1 MSFSLDFPSTSNSI
15 AAAAINTNSNN
26 VAKGNA
32 PLLFFFCH
40 QVIQHCPLVWFFL
53 ESFFG
58 PLLVGV
64 LQSVYAFSGNF
75 IISFFLNFSM
85 MLEPHMRVCDR
96 AGFSRKNILPYKLG
110 KWTNNGW
117 KTWFFEFIEKCRH
130 HFLLNLFYNENLH
143 YLLCSCSNPIFGKIF
158 VLEIWTKMF
167 SANQDFLINPISRIN
182 Q

>member
-40 QVIQHCPLVWFFL
+40 QVVQHCPLVWFFL

-64 LQSVYAFSGNF
+64 LQSVYVFSWNF

-85 MLEPHMRVCDR
+85 MLETHIRVCVTKPDFPEKIFCPKNWENGPTMGGKH
-96 AGFSRKNILPYKLG
+96 GF
-110 KWTNNGW
+110 
-117 KTWFFEFIEKCRH
+117 
-130 HFLLNLFYNENLH
+130 LNLLKNVIITFY
-143 YLLCSCSNPIFGKIF
+143 
-158 VLEIWTKMF
+158 
-167 SANQDFLINPISRIN
+167 
-182 Q
+182 